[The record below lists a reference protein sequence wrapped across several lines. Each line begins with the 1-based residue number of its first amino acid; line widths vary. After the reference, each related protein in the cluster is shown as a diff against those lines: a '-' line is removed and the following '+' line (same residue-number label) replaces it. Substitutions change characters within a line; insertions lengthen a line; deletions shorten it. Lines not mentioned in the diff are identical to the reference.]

1 MRLRKTPGHGRD
13 VRQSRLIG
21 INRRD
26 FIQVAAGTVAAS
38 LAVPAAHA
46 EEIAKPA
53 APAIR
58 TLGKCGVTVTLP
70 GMGTGTKAWNH
81 TSELIRRGRDAY
93 LGLLRHAYDKGI
105 RFFDMADMYGTHP
118 YMHEA
123 LKSFIPRDKAVL
135 LTKTVARDPK
145 LVRDDLERF
154 RKELDTDML
163 DIVLL
168 HCVTDPD
175 WTEKLKPCMDVLAEA
190 KAKGIIRAHGL
201 SSHNLDVSQKAA
213 EHPWV
218 DILMERINPFGKK
231 MDAPPDRVVPVLRTA
246 HENGKGVIG
255 MKIACEGECKDNIAE
270 SIRFV
275 LGLGCVDALSIG
287 FLEPAEV
294 DSAMTHIGAALAT
307 ANAWPNQN

>member
-1 MRLRKTPGHGRD
+1 MN
-13 VRQSRLIG
+13 S
-21 INRRD
+21 INRRG

-38 LAVPAAHA
+38 LGVSAVCAGDTTQ
-46 EEIAKPA
+46 PA
-53 APAIR
+53 APVLR
-58 TLGKCGVTVTLP
+58 TLGKSGVKVTLP

-123 LKSFIPRDKAVL
+123 LKSFIPRDKVVL
-135 LTKTVARDPK
+135 LTKTVAREPK
-145 LVRDDLERF
+145 LIRDDLDRF
-154 RKELDTDML
+154 RKELGTDML

-168 HCVTDPD
+168 HCITDPD
-175 WTEKLKPCMDVLAEA
+175 WTEKLKPCLDALADA
-190 KAKGIIRAHGL
+190 KARGIIRAHGL
-201 SSHNLDVSQKAA
+201 SSHNLEVSRKAA
-213 EHPWV
+213 GHPWV
-218 DILMERINPFGKK
+218 DVLMERINPFGTK
-231 MDAPPDRVVPVLRTA
+231 MDAPPEQVVPVLRKA

-255 MKIACEGECKDNIAE
+255 MKIACEGECKDSIME

-287 FLEPAEV
+287 FLEQAEV
-294 DSAMTHIGAALAT
+294 DSALAHIRAALEA
-307 ANAWPNQN
+307 ASA